1 MSYAVEITPAALR
14 QLRKI
19 DGSDQVKIVAAID
32 RLALQPRPA
41 GVRALSGQPGL
52 LRIRIGDYR
61 VVYAINDG
69 KLVVTVVAA
78 AHRRAIYRD
87 L

>member
-1 MSYAVEITPAALR
+1 MPYAIEVTPGALR

-19 DGSDQVKIVAAID
+19 DGTDRARIVAAID
-32 RLALQPRPA
+32 RLAHQPRPA
-41 GVRALSGQPGL
+41 CVRALTGHSGL
-52 LRIRIGDYR
+52 LRIRVGDYR
-61 VVYAINDG
+61 VVYSVNDG
-69 KLVVTVVAA
+69 KLVVTIVAA